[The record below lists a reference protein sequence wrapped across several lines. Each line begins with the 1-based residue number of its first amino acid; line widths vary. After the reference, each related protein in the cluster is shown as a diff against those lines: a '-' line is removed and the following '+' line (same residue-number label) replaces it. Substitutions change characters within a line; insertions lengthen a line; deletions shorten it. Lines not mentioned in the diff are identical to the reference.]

1 MELTSHMF
9 SLILLFYFS
18 GINPATS
25 DCVTGCSCFNDT
37 LGRSLFCVSTF
48 LRKFPE
54 EIPQDIK
61 KIRIENSLL
70 TELFRGTFSNV
81 SSLEYL
87 WLNFNNITVMD
98 LKSLEHLKEL
108 KELRIQG
115 NRLRSVP
122 WTAFRDTPALE
133 ILDLKCNKID
143 VLPEHALRY
152 LSRLTYLDLSC
163 NELTV
168 ISKEVFYNWPVYQKL
183 QQLEKKAE
191 TVSST
196 VLSLHDNPWICDC
209 RLRGFV
215 QFINSIGPPMV
226 LINSY
231 LMCANPKSRAGKYFH
246 EVELNSC
253 RRPSVT
259 CSKPNITVFLGE
271 NSALTCLVKANPSP
285 KIWWNYPLKH
295 LRGLN
300 VSITHMSEE
309 SFKTELV
316 IPSAH
321 LMDEGNYTCTASN
334 FLGNSSA
341 TTMLDI
347 LAPQLATPSYSS
359 SIIDEKAYINLQIAK
374 QTVYG
379 ITLEWYTVAENPE
392 ETWYTLHF
400 GKYDEAKKDMVYIGP
415 GINTYSISNL
425 LPVTKYEVC
434 ISLRKQVPP
443 KSQCIV
449 FVTGSDISELE
460 QRGQMI
466 HIIVVICAMVLVVP
480 AGMYLCTS
488 EARCSCKEKCA
499 SCCIKK
505 WSTNIKG
512 APTKSKFDS
521 LPGGSEEGLCHQ
533 DSSDDQKQQKESKE
547 KEEKAKKRAAE
558 GQNSADLY

>member
-1 MELTSHMF
+1 
-9 SLILLFYFS
+9 
-18 GINPATS
+18 
-25 DCVTGCSCFNDT
+25 
-37 LGRSLFCVSTF
+37 
-48 LRKFPE
+48 
-54 EIPQDIK
+54 
-61 KIRIENSLL
+61 
-70 TELFRGTFSNV
+70 
-81 SSLEYL
+81 
-87 WLNFNNITVMD
+87 
-98 LKSLEHLKEL
+98 
-108 KELRIQG
+108 
-115 NRLRSVP
+115 
-122 WTAFRDTPALE
+122 
-133 ILDLKCNKID
+133 
-143 VLPEHALRY
+143 
-152 LSRLTYLDLSC
+152 
-163 NELTV
+163 
-168 ISKEVFYNWPVYQKL
+168 
-183 QQLEKKAE
+183 
-191 TVSST
+191 
-196 VLSLHDNPWICDC
+196 
-209 RLRGFV
+209 
-215 QFINSIGPPMV
+215 
-226 LINSY
+226 
-231 LMCANPKSRAGKYFH
+231 
-246 EVELNSC
+246 
-253 RRPSVT
+253 
-259 CSKPNITVFLGE
+259 
-271 NSALTCLVKANPSP
+271 
-285 KIWWNYPLKH
+285 
-295 LRGLN
+295 
-300 VSITHMSEE
+300 MSEE

-321 LMDEGNYTCTASN
+321 LMDEGNYTCTAAN

-347 LAPQLATPSYSS
+347 LAPQLVTPSHSS
-359 SIIDEKAYINLQIAK
+359 SIIDEKAYIDLKIAK

-415 GINTYSISNL
+415 GINTYSINNL

-521 LPGGSEEGLCHQ
+521 LPGGSEEGLCHP
-533 DSSDDQKQQKESKE
+533 DSSDDQTEQKESKE

>member
-9 SLILLFYFS
+9 PLILLFYFS
-18 GINPATS
+18 GIHLATS

-37 LGRSLFCVSTF
+37 FGRSLFCVSTF
-48 LRKFPE
+48 LRKIPD

-70 TELFRGTFSNV
+70 TELFRGTFANV
-81 SSLEYL
+81 STLEYL

-98 LKSLEHLKEL
+98 LRSLEHLNEL

-122 WTAFRDTPALE
+122 WTAFRETPVLE
-133 ILDLKCNKID
+133 ILDLKCNEID

-183 QQLEKKAE
+183 QRLEKKAQ

-231 LMCANPKSRAGKYFH
+231 LTCSSPKSKAGKYFH

-259 CSKPNITVFLGE
+259 SSKPNITVFLGR
-271 NSALTCLVKANPSP
+271 NSTLTCLVKANPFP

-295 LRGLN
+295 LRGFN
-300 VSITHMSEE
+300 VSNTPLSEE
-309 SFKTELV
+309 SFKSELV

-321 LMDEGNYTCTASN
+321 LMDEGNYTCTAAN
-334 FLGNSSA
+334 FLGNASA
-341 TTMLDI
+341 TTVLDI
-347 LAPQLATPSYSS
+347 LAPELATSSYSS
-359 SIIDEKAYINLQIAK
+359 SIVDEAAYIDVQIAK
-374 QTVYG
+374 QTIYG
-379 ITLEWYTVAENPE
+379 VTLQWHTLTENPK
-392 ETWYTLHF
+392 ETWHTLHF
-400 GKYDEAKKDMVYIGP
+400 GKYEDAKKDTVYIGP
-415 GINTYSISNL
+415 GINTYAINDL
-425 LPVTKYEVC
+425 LPATKYEVC
-434 ISLRKQVPP
+434 VSLRKQVPP

-449 FVTGSDISELE
+449 FVTGSDVSELE
-460 QRGQMI
+460 QREQMI
-466 HIIVVICAMVLVVP
+466 HIIVVICGMVLAVP

-488 EARCSCKEKCA
+488 EASCNCKDKWA
-499 SCCIKK
+499 SCCTKK
-505 WSTNIKG
+505 WGTDIQS
-512 APTKSKFDS
+512 AHTKSKFDS
-521 LPGGSEEGLCHQ
+521 LPGGSEEGLCRR
-533 DSSDDQKQQKESKE
+533 DSSDDQMERKENKE
-547 KEEKAKKRAAE
+547 KEKAKKQTAE
-558 GQNSADLY
+558 GQSSADLY